1 MRLLV
6 AALLAAALPATAQE
20 AGESRELIGQIG
32 GRTAVINLYVSPR
45 ADGSARLNG
54 EYLQIGRAHV

>member
-32 GRTAVINLYVSPR
+32 GRTSVLNLYVTPR

-54 EYLQIGRAHV
+54 E